1 MGILRARHDIEKD
14 TEILT
19 RYWHQNEDAW
29 QNIFTCE
36 CCACTSHTGLMPD
49 PPATA
54 ETNAVE
60 KTAPITSHLPRKRQ
74 DLTKENH
81 EPNQDSLVASRNTWI
96 RKLTLGTGM
105 SWKLPPPQEPP
116 TQLNLQQYHL
126 HYGVTKGLHRTLDT
140 TASRIM
146 KQISRTTRVHYP

>member
-81 EPNQDSLVASRNTWI
+81 EPNQDSLVGSKQEYLDSEIDAWDWDELEAS
-96 RKLTLGTGM
+96 
-105 SWKLPPPQEPP
+105 PP
-116 TQLNLQQYHL
+116 T
-126 HYGVTKGLHRTLDT
+126 GITPP
-140 TASRIM
+140 I
-146 KQISRTTRVHYP
+146 